1 MNAMSV
7 PASKRWVAK
16 LCRRPC
22 MPTSL
27 LIFAFFKASAKTF
40 CALRVLYWSP
50 YLEVKLDGV
59 DAAVQGV
66 LREFQGIQAI

>member
-1 MNAMSV
+1 
-7 PASKRWVAK
+7 
-16 LCRRPC
+16 